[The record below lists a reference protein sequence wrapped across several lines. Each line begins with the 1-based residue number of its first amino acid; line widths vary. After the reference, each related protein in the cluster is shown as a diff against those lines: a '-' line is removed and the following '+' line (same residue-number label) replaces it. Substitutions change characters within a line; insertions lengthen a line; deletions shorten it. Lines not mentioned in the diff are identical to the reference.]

1 MKKKESY
8 FKSLMLIEP
17 FKMCVCACVWLG
29 VDKLFIV
36 STFNR

>member
-17 FKMCVCACVWLG
+17 FKMCVCVCVCVVG
-29 VDKLFIV
+29 G
-36 STFNR
+36 R